1 MRKAIWRLVWVIL
14 LAGALAACGGAPQK
28 SLNAKETAEAFLKA
42 MEERDWATAYS
53 LLSPDSQAT
62 VTADK
67 FQMIVDQAWKDAKI
81 AGFHVESVQEA
92 VLTASGTRASVPYAA
107 SLTTADGAK
116 TVVYNALS
124 LVKVSGRW
132 GVIWP
137 PVR

>member
-1 MRKAIWRLVWVIL
+1 MRKAIWGIVLVIL
-14 LAGALAACGGAPQK
+14 LAGGLACGGAPQK
-28 SLNAKETAEAFLKA
+28 SLSATETAEAFLKA
-42 MEERDWATAYS
+42 MEERDLATAYS

-62 VTADK
+62 TPADR
-67 FQMIVDQAWKDAKI
+67 FQALVDQAWKDAQI

-92 VLTASGTRASVPYAA
+92 VLTPSGTRASVPYAVT
-107 SLTTADGAK
+107 LTTADGAR

-124 LVKVSGRW
+124 LVKVNERW

>member
-1 MRKAIWRLVWVIL
+1 MRKVIWGLILVVL
-14 LAGALAACGGAPQK
+14 LAGGLLACGGTPQK
-28 SLNAKETAEAFLKA
+28 SLSAKETAEAFLKA

-53 LLSPDSQAT
+53 LLSPDSRAT
-62 VTADK
+62 VTADD
-67 FQMIVDQAWKDAKI
+67 FQRMVDQAWKNTHI

-107 SLTTADGAK
+107 SLTTADGAR

-124 LVKVSGRW
+124 LVKVNERW

>member
-1 MRKAIWRLVWVIL
+1 MRRFVLAVL
-14 LAGALAACGGAPQK
+14 LAFWLVACGGTPQP
-28 SLNAKETAEAFLKA
+28 SLGAKETAEAFLKA
-42 MEERDWATAYS
+42 MEGRDLATAYS

-62 VTADK
+62 IPAEK
-67 FQMIVDQAWKDAKI
+67 FQEMVEKAWRDTQI
-81 AGFHVESVQEA
+81 AGFHIESVQEA

-107 SLTTADGAK
+107 SLTTADGAR

-124 LVKVSGRW
+124 LVKVNERW